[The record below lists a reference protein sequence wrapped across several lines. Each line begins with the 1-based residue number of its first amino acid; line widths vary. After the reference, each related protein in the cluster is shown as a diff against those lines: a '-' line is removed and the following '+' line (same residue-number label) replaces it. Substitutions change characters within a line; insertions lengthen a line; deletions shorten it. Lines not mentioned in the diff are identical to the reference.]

1 MESEEAAMCMAR
13 DVSMYV
19 HLTFTVIN
27 VIAQALMAVRK
38 STDCIQSQS
47 KSALSAFQGAGLGV
61 QILVHA

>member
-47 KSALSAFQGAGLGV
+47 KSVYLPSKGPV
-61 QILVHA
+61 